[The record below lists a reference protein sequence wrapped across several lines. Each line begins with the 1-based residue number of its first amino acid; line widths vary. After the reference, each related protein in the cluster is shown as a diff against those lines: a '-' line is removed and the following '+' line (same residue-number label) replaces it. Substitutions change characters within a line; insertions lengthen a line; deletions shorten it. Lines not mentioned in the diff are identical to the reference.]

1 MTLTASEIAE
11 ILDARLAGGGD
22 PALRGV
28 APLDRAGPDELGLL
42 ASARYLSYVP
52 ASRAG
57 ALLVSSE
64 LNEKLDETGADAR
77 PRIVVEDP
85 HAALVV
91 LLPRFYPA
99 EPPPPGIHPSA
110 VVAEDAELGADV
122 SIGAC
127 AVVEAGAR
135 LGARARVSAHAVV
148 GAGCRLG
155 DDVVLHPHVT
165 LYPGVTLGDRCILHS
180 GCRVGVDGFGY
191 AQVDDRAAKIPQV
204 GTVVVGDD
212 VEIGANTTVDRGS
225 IGPTEIGDGVKID
238 NLVQIGHN
246 VRIGAGSII
255 VAQVGISGSARLGR
269 GVTLGGQA
277 GLGGHIVIGDGATI
291 AGQAGVFGDVPAGEV
306 YSGYPA
312 RPHREALKAQAA
324 VFRLGKLTERVRRL
338 EDRLD
343 DREDDGA

>member
-1 MTLTASEIAE
+1 MTLSASEIAE

-22 PALRGV
+22 PALHGV
-28 APLDRAGPDELGLL
+28 APLDRAGPGELGLL
-42 ASARYLSYVP
+42 ASQRYLSYVP

-57 ALLVSSE
+57 ALLVSTE
-64 LNEKLDETGADAR
+64 LEGKLDDPR
-77 PRIVVEDP
+77 PRIVVDDP

-91 LLPRFYPA
+91 LLPRFYP
-99 EPPPPGIHPSA
+99 ESPPAPGIHTTA
-110 VVAEDAELGADV
+110 VVADGAELGVDV
-122 SIGAC
+122 SVGPC
-127 AVVEAGAR
+127 AVVEEGASV
-135 LGARARVSAHAVV
+135 GARARIGAHTVV

-155 DDVVLHPHVT
+155 DDVILHPHVT

-191 AQVDDRAAKIPQV
+191 AQVDGAAVKIPQV
-204 GTVVVGDD
+204 GTVIIGND
-212 VEIGANTTVDRGS
+212 VEVGANTTVDRGS

-255 VAQVGISGSARLGR
+255 VAQVGVSGSARLGR

-277 GLGGHIVIGDGATI
+277 GLGGHITIGDGATI
-291 AGQAGVFGDVPAGEV
+291 AGQAGVFGDVPAGAI

-324 VFRLGKLTERVRRL
+324 LFRLGKLMERVRRL
-338 EDRLD
+338 EDRL
-343 DREDDGA
+343 EDGEDSDA